1 MNHQSGAIE
10 SIKGKIM
17 RQYGKIALASALL
30 LFAPMATAQNA
41 AETQINITLTSFA
54 FTPEVTTLDHGRRYV
69 LHLDNQSG
77 GGHNFAAQA
86 FFAAAT
92 IAPADRA
99 KISRGRVEVGGHS
112 AVDIHLTAPA
122 AGTYA
127 LRCTHFLHT
136 GFGMSG
142 SIVVR

>member
-1 MNHQSGAIE
+1 MA
-10 SIKGKIM
+10 
-17 RQYGKIALASALL
+17 RYLTFATALSLGVTAS
-30 LFAPMATAQNA
+30 ATAQQDA
-41 AETQINITLTSFA
+41 AETRIAITLTSFA
-54 FTPEVTTLDHGRRYV
+54 FTPEVTTLEHGRRYV

-77 GGHNFAAQA
+77 GGHNFAAPA
-86 FFAAAT
+86 FFAAAV

-99 KISRGRVEVGGHS
+99 KISRGRVEVGGHES
-112 AVDIHLTAPA
+112 VDIHLTAPA
-122 AGTYA
+122 AGSYA

>member
-1 MNHQSGAIE
+1 MTRLLTLCAA
-10 SIKGKIM
+10 
-17 RQYGKIALASALL
+17 ALLTPALSASAS
-30 LFAPMATAQNA
+30 AQQDA
-41 AETQINITLTSFA
+41 SETHPETWVTITLTSFA
-54 FTPEVTTLDHGRRYV
+54 FTPEVTALEHGRRYV

-77 GGHNFAAQA
+77 GGHNFAAPE

-122 AGTYA
+122 TGSYA
-127 LRCTHFLHT
+127 LHCTHFLHT
-136 GFGMSG
+136 SFGMHG

>member
-1 MNHQSGAIE
+1 MNRYITLGA
-10 SIKGKIM
+10 
-17 RQYGKIALASALL
+17 ALSLGLTAS
-30 LFAPMATAQNA
+30 ATAQQDA
-41 AETQINITLTSFA
+41 AETRVAIALTSFA
-54 FTPEVTTLDHGRRYV
+54 FTPEVTTLEHGHRYV
-69 LHLDNQSG
+69 IHLDNQSG
-77 GGHNFAAQA
+77 GGHNFAAPA
-86 FFAAAT
+86 FFAAAV
-92 IAPADRA
+92 IAPTDRA
-99 KISRGRVEVGGHS
+99 KISRGRIEVGGHS

>member
-1 MNHQSGAIE
+1 MHRFLTLGV
-10 SIKGKIM
+10 
-17 RQYGKIALASALL
+17 ALSLGLTAS
-30 LFAPMATAQNA
+30 ATAQQDA
-41 AETQINITLTSFA
+41 AETRVTITLTSFA
-54 FTPEVTTLDHGRRYV
+54 FTPDVTTLEHGRHYV

-77 GGHNFAAQA
+77 GGHNFAAPE
-86 FFAAAT
+86 FFAAAV
-92 IAPADRA
+92 IAPSDRA

-112 AVDIHLTAPA
+112 VVDIHLPAPA

>member
-1 MNHQSGAIE
+1 MTKTLTLCAA
-10 SIKGKIM
+10 
-17 RQYGKIALASALL
+17 ALLIPALSASA
-30 LFAPMATAQNA
+30 AAQQDA
-41 AETQINITLTSFA
+41 AETRITITLTSFA
-54 FTPEVTTLDHGRRYV
+54 FTPEVVTLEHGRRYV
-69 LHLDNQSG
+69 LHLDNTSG

-86 FFAAAT
+86 FFAAAIIT
-92 IAPADRA
+92 PADRA